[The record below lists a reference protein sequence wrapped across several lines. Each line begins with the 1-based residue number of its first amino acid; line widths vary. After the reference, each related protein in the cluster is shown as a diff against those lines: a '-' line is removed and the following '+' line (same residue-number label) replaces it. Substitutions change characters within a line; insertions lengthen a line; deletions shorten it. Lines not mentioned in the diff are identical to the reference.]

1 MGKVW
6 LNDRRSWPEGRTYL
20 RTMGSTRSSVI
31 SLYKRLVHLGR
42 EYPDR
47 PEGDSTVPREG
58 RLHCQGAGG
67 SLHAAQIQ
75 DHEEQILRLVD
86 RDRSVVMAN
95 LNLFF
100 NE

>member
-1 MGKVW
+1 M
-6 LNDRRSWPEGRTYL
+6 LE
-20 RTMGSTRSSVI
+20 TRGAPKEDSQ
-31 SLYKRLVHLGR
+31 RLHAQQG
-42 EYPDR
+42 PDR

-58 RLHCQGAGG
+58 RLHCQGVGG

-86 RDRSVVMAN
+86 RYAVMAN
-95 LNLFF
+95 LNLFI